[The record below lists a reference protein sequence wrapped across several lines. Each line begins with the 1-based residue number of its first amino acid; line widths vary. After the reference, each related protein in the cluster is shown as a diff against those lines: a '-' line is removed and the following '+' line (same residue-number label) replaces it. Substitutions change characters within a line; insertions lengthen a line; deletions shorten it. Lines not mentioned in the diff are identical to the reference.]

1 MLVKGAKGIHEIGH
15 SLDAMFHAQTE
26 HKKKKEKKTATTRTQ
41 QILKNRAGD
50 EGYDDDTAVGAVAND
65 VIEQRQME
73 ANRDALAR
81 EIDRKW
87 GKGTWAAILLEQ
99 EKRVADKAEREKK
112 AKENALRKK
121 KEDKIFWHH
130 VLVEIGKGVLVVLFA
145 GLMVGFVYWAAT
157 APKIR

>member
-73 ANRDALAR
+73 ANRDAL
-81 EIDRKW
+81 
-87 GKGTWAAILLEQ
+87 
-99 EKRVADKAEREKK
+99 EREKK